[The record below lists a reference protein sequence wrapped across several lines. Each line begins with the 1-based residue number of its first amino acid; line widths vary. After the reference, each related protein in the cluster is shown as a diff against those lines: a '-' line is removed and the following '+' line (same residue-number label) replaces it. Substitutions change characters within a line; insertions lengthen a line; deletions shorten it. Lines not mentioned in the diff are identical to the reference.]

1 MDTMTQSL
9 GFSYH
14 GTNALV
20 FLGIAVAVVGAVIS
34 TARQWFRLSHVPGPF
49 IASIT
54 SLWAYRSISRLRF
67 HQTAEDLQK
76 RYGKIVRITPTD
88 VLISDPDNLWRINSA
103 RSSYTRGNWYGSI
116 RFNPYGDS
124 VFSEL
129 DTAKHDKRKAK
140 LTFGFSGKGLLDIEG
155 SVDQHIAVLVDVLKN
170 RINEGNGQ
178 AIVDMGLLLQYFQ
191 VDLITLAGMGKAWGN
206 LSSNKDHF
214 QYLTTADKLFQFVH
228 ATSMV
233 PTFRT
238 VLFSPLFLRLFGAS
252 TTTGW
257 LGEIK
262 KAVEQRVKG
271 EKEQDVGGDMLEEWL
286 KHDLSPTE
294 AELDL
299 SVQVPA
305 GTETSITTI
314 RGILMYLITSPS
326 IYYKLKKEI
335 SDGIEHGHISRPIKN
350 EEARNLPY
358 LQAVL
363 SEGMRMSPPLTAGF
377 PKTVPPGGDVI
388 CGKILPAGTEV
399 HTNYIA
405 LMKDEE
411 VFGRDAEMFRPE
423 RFIDCD
429 EATKARRK
437 KVVDLN
443 FGHGRWL
450 CLGRVLALMELNK
463 IFVECGTLMVVQLL
477 RSFDFQVVN
486 PENPWLRES
495 TLSFYIKDFFVQVKT
510 DSISGRYSEN
520 WT

>member
-1 MDTMTQSL
+1 MDTITQSL
-9 GFSYH
+9 GFWYH

-88 VLISDPDNLWRINSA
+88 VLISDPDTLWRINSA

-191 VDLITLAGMGKAWGN
+191 VDLITLAG
-206 LSSNKDHF
+206 
-214 QYLTTADKLFQFVH
+214 
-228 ATSMV
+228 
-233 PTFRT
+233 
-238 VLFSPLFLRLFGAS
+238 
-252 TTTGW
+252 
-257 LGEIK
+257 
-262 KAVEQRVKG
+262 

-335 SDGIEHGHISRPIKN
+335 SDGIEHGRISRPIKN

-388 CGKILPAGTEV
+388 CGKMLPAGTEV

-463 IFVECGTLMVVQLL
+463 IFVELL

-495 TLSFYIKDFFVQVKT
+495 TLTFYIKDFFVQVRT
-510 DSISGRYSEN
+510 DSLSGR
-520 WT
+520 